1 MAIDGASRD
10 LVERAEAGM
19 FAEPGDPGSLA
30 EKIRIYRNDRVLLR
44 KHGENGYRFV
54 RTHFD
59 REKLAKEFLE
69 CIENHL

>member
-19 FAEPGDPGSLA
+19 FAEPGDPDDLA